1 MNSLQRQRLLK
12 ADAFAF
18 EPLNVASKHV
28 SIIPSLFHAN
38 RQTTRGMLKTLL
50 YVITFWNL
58 INNEYFSFRA

>member
-38 RQTTRGMLKTLL
+38 RQTTRGM
-50 YVITFWNL
+50 YVENTAVHN
-58 INNEYFSFRA
+58 YFLELD